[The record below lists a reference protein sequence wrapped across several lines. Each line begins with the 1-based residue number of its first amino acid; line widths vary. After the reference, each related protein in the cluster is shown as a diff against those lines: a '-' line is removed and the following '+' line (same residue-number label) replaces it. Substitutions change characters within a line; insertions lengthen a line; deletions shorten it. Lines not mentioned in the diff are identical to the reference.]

1 MSTYHICYE
10 TENIDETLL
19 LLRKYGYMPI
29 SKKTQSIFDGR
40 MVIFLF
46 IKQLYNR
53 INTEITMDV
62 KEKVFEIIAGVC
74 EVSTSEVT
82 LDSTIGDFPAWDSM
96 GHLTILSSVEEAF
109 EINFE
114 PEEMMELEAA
124 SDIVKAVEEKL

>member
-62 KEKVFEIIAGVC
+62 KEKYLRLLPVFAR
-74 EVSTSEVT
+74 S
-82 LDSTIGDFPAWDSM
+82 LQ
-96 GHLTILSSVEEAF
+96 
-109 EINFE
+109 
-114 PEEMMELEAA
+114 
-124 SDIVKAVEEKL
+124 VK